1 MAALGRAP
9 RDDGHRAR
17 HAAAGSHRN
26 RQRDAGRGVG
36 RRHGRGAGSRR
47 GPCAPL
53 GGRAA
58 HGVEPRP
65 APAAGTTIGGH
76 MTAELQAPGYRHAL
90 MRYCQRPGL
99 LGPGRTNDVRAGS

>member
-1 MAALGRAP
+1 MAALGQAP

-17 HAAAGSHRN
+17 DAAAGRHGD

-36 RRHGRGAGSRR
+36 RRHGRGSGSRR

-65 APAAGTTIGGH
+65 APAAGSTIGGH
-76 MTAELQAPGYRHAL
+76 MTAVLQAPGYRHAL
-90 MRYCQRPGL
+90 MRYCQLPGL
-99 LGPGRTNDVRAGS
+99 FGPGRTNDVRVGS

>member
-1 MAALGRAP
+1 MAALGQAP

-17 HAAAGSHRN
+17 DAAAGRHGD

-36 RRHGRGAGSRR
+36 RRHGRGSGSRR
-47 GPCAPL
+47 GLSAPL

-65 APAAGTTIGGH
+65 APAAGSTIGGH
-76 MTAELQAPGYRHAL
+76 MTAVLQAPGYRHAL

-99 LGPGRTNDVRAGS
+99 FGPGRTNDVRVGS